1 MNQIDLTSWE
11 KFITTYVLP
20 VFDLSQSDNYREYL
34 KKIQTPFFPNY
45 EMAVSFYSKI
55 KYDERFD
62 EELKLFFSFLYS
74 CNFFGKYFITF
85 ENSLAMNNWSNPYS
99 TNSEEPSI
107 NILELL
113 KKENGVIYLKNNL
126 RWMPFLNREDSN

>member
-11 KFITTYVLP
+11 KFIITYVRP
-20 VFDLSQSDNYREYL
+20 VFDLSQSDNYGKYL
-34 KKIQTPFFPNY
+34 KKMQTPFFPNY
-45 EMAVSFYSKI
+45 EMAVSFYFKI

-74 CNFFGKYFITF
+74 CNFFGKYLITF
-85 ENSLAMNNWSNPYS
+85 ENWLTMNNWSNPYS
-99 TNSEEPSI
+99 TNSEELSI

-126 RWMPFLNREDSN
+126 RWMPFLNRADGN